1 MGSAACYYLAKQG
14 AKVLGIE
21 QFTTG
26 HEHGSHT
33 GQTRLIR
40 KAYFEHP
47 DYVPLLKKA
56 YENWREIENETSTQ
70 LYYETGIAYFGFPG
84 SEIMDGSKRSAQLY
98 NIPLTPKDTNSY
110 ARQLGFHIPE
120 NFESFSEPEAGFL
133 LPDLAIKTYAKR
145 AQELGAEIITDTS
158 VVKWRYENNLFI
170 VETIKG
176 TFTSARLIIT
186 AGSWTS
192 KLLPEFKVD
201 LKVTRQLLAWAQVEE
216 SEHLQL
222 GNMPCWFIDDPNY
235 GLLYGFPILPITF
248 GGPGGMKL
256 AHHSPGTPSD
266 PDNLDPT
273 TSWKQEAVI
282 RYALDRYLPSLKVN
296 NITFKHCLYT
306 YTPDSDFIVDTLP
319 GYDNKLT
326 IACGFSGH
334 GFKFAS
340 AIGEILSD
348 LSLNGATSQPI
359 GFLRLKR
366 FLK

>member
-98 NIPLTPKDTNSY
+98 NIPLTPKYTNSY